1 MKKVMIFVL
10 ALLVVFF
17 AFGCKKQTGDQ
28 VNLSKVSIN
37 SDGSIHI
44 EGSGRAFENTIGV
57 EVKDDNGLQLFR
69 GPVVTDA
76 GDMSK
81 VGNFKEDIN
90 LNNFPQTDNIT
101 VKAFTESAK
110 DGSITASAEKKIQFS
125 QPYQTVK
132 VYYGNTKLN
141 PNMIDCSKVFP
152 VERRIGAN
160 SQNKALDTLKIFL
173 LGPTTKEKDDG
184 YVMTTPQDLTINK
197 IEQTGSN
204 KVQVDFGPELLNA
217 SGGSCKVTAIRAEI
231 TNTVGQ
237 FYPGYE
243 VIISANGNVDEV
255 LQP

>member
-10 ALLVVFF
+10 ALLVVFSS
-17 AFGCKKQTGDQ
+17 GCKKQTGDQ

-37 SDGSIHI
+37 TDGSLHI
-44 EGSGRAFENTIGV
+44 EGSGRAFENTIGI

-69 GPVVTDA
+69 GAVVTDS

-90 LNNFPQTDNIT
+90 LNAFPQTDNVT
-101 VKAFTESAK
+101 VMAFTASAK
-110 DGSITASAEKKIQFS
+110 DGSITASSEKKINYS
-125 QPYQTVK
+125 MPYQTVK

-141 PNMIDCSKVFP
+141 PEMIDCSKVFP
-152 VERRIGAN
+152 VERRIGSN
-160 SQNKALDTLKIFL
+160 SKNKALDTLKIFL

-184 YVMTTPQDLTINK
+184 YIMTTPQDLTINK

-204 KVQVDFGPELLNA
+204 KVQVDFGEELLNA

-231 TNTVGQ
+231 TNTVAQ